1 MHLGQHVCHRLLLHS
16 WSSRLVLIH
25 SYIGLSFSRRP
36 SSNHILTSDV
46 SMPSTPRNSPR
57 LLPARTAHNNTSADL
72 PSQMLGRSA
81 IRITDQLISPKS
93 LPKDPTASPRVGPNR
108 KATQEAIPEFSLGS
122 PACNPNGGTP
132 RRSPSPHRNETG
144 RNERR
149 DSQAHK
155 SIDSDRKRKRS
166 PSPHKPSNVR
176 RTG

>member
-1 MHLGQHVCHRLLLHS
+1 MSHRFFLHS
-16 WSSRLVLIH
+16 WSSCLVLIH
-25 SYIGLSFSRRP
+25 SYIVLSFSRHS
-36 SSNHILTSDV
+36 SSNHILSSDM
-46 SMPSTPRNSPR
+46 SMPSTPRNSLR
-57 LLPARTAHNNTSADL
+57 LLPAQTAHRLTSADL

-81 IRITDQLISPKS
+81 TRSTAHLISPKS
-93 LPKDPTASPRVGPNR
+93 SPKDPTTSPRVGPSR
-108 KATQEAIPEFSLGS
+108 KATQEAIPEFSLGPS
-122 PACNPNGGTP
+122 ARNSNGGSP

-149 DSQAHK
+149 DSQAHR